1 MKNKHEETINA
12 AQDFYYA
19 VKAAI
24 EKYHELQHELQKAE
38 SKNLFGDFRKIKQQ
52 MNSNIEYRNKL
63 VGDLYE
69 KLEEAFSE
77 PDCSE

>member
-1 MKNKHEETINA
+1 MKNKHEEIINA

-38 SKNLFGDFRKIKQQ
+38 SKNLFGDYRKIKQQ
-52 MNSNIEYRNKL
+52 IDSNIEYRNKL

-77 PDCSE
+77 LGCSE